1 MISLPLPY
9 SNCPESPT
17 PRCYNFSFSSLIK
30 DYSSLNGVGVGSYI
44 LSDVTLVYLVLG
56 GHISID
62 DSLHDDYSQQKIG
75 NLEQD
80 HNVE

>member
-1 MISLPLPY
+1 M
-9 SNCPESPT
+9 
-17 PRCYNFSFSSLIK
+17 
-30 DYSSLNGVGVGSYI
+30 GVGSYI